1 MNGKQLKNSILQW
14 AIQGKLVPQ
23 DPNDELASVLLE
35 RIREEKAR
43 LVKEKKIK
51 KDKNESIIFRGD
63 DNSHYEKFAD
73 GTIKCINDE
82 IPFEIPQSWCWVR
95 LGNIGDWGS
104 GSTPAK
110 GRPDYYGGNILW
122 LRTGELNNG
131 TVYDTEI
138 KITEKALNECSFRL
152 NKVGDVMIA
161 MYGATIGKVAI
172 AGKEMTTNQA
182 CCGCTPICILNK
194 YLFYFLMG
202 SQEDFIK
209 KGEGGAQPNISREK
223 IVAHLMPLP
232 PFEEQ
237 NRIVEKIESVLPF
250 IELYGKSQDK
260 LNALNKSIFP
270 LLRKSVLQEAIQGKL
285 VPQDPNDEPASI
297 LLERI
302 KEEKAKLFKEGKLKK
317 KDLVDSVIFKG
328 DDNKYYEKIDGKTE
342 CINERIPFEIPQNWL
357 WTTLGNLVQNCSGLA
372 YKKENLDERSDS
384 YIRVLRGGN
393 IDDGKWS
400 IKNDD
405 VMIASKFVKTE
416 LLLTAGTF
424 ITPAVTSIEQMG
436 KTALVRDDQPQTVVG
451 GFVLMLLPFLRDWS
465 LLDYLEL
472 IFQSEYYKGYCR
484 SITNKS
490 GQAFY
495 NLSRQ
500 KLMQFLVPLP
510 PLNERIAIA
519 NEVAK
524 INSMMR

>member
-23 DPNDELASVLLE
+23 DPNDEPASVLLE

-63 DNSHYEKFAD
+63 DNSHYEKFSD
-73 GTIKCINDE
+73 GTVKCIDDE
-82 IPFEIPQSWCWVR
+82 IPFEIPLSWCWVR

-110 GRPDYYGGNILW
+110 GRSDYYGGNVLW

-131 TVYDTEI
+131 IVYDTEI
-138 KITEKALNECSFRL
+138 KITDKALQECSFRL

-237 NRIVEKIESVLPF
+237 NRIVEKIESVLPL

-302 KEEKAKLFKEGKLKK
+302 KAEKAKLFKEGKLKK

-328 DDNKYYEKIDGKTE
+328 EDNKYYEKIGSEVT
-342 CINERIPFEIPQNWL
+342 CIDDEIPFEIPDSWA
-357 WTTLGNLVQNCSGLA
+357 WIRLGNIFQHNTGKALNGSNQKGVFYDYITTSNLYWNSFVLGKLRSMPFTDDELDKCTVKKGDLLVCEGGDIGRSAIWNYDYDIRIQNHIHRLRAYTPICTMFVYYTLYLYKHTGL
-372 YKKENLDERSDS
+372 
-384 YIRVLRGGN
+384 IGGKGIGIQGLSSN
-393 IDDGKWS
+393 ALHKLLLPLPS
-400 IKNDD
+400 IAEQKRIVDK
-405 VMIASKFVKTE
+405 VEFVIAS
-416 LLLTAGTF
+416 
-424 ITPAVTSIEQMG
+424 IT
-436 KTALVRDDQPQTVVG
+436 R
-451 GFVLMLLPFLRDWS
+451 R
-465 LLDYLEL
+465 
-472 IFQSEYYKGYCR
+472 
-484 SITNKS
+484 
-490 GQAFY
+490 
-495 NLSRQ
+495 
-500 KLMQFLVPLP
+500 
-510 PLNERIAIA
+510 
-519 NEVAK
+519 
-524 INSMMR
+524 